1 MEKSHYLATIFH
13 HNIWRQPMLNE
24 KKIALMTKMAIYE
37 QGEGKK
43 SLPMSKYYRSDYIS
57 LRIINTTIV
66 TTIAFFLIAALAVL
80 VNVEKLLDELVSM
93 DLMKIGKNILIVYI
107 VVIIFDVAM
116 TYIVYSY
123 RFKKYRKGLNEYNG
137 NLKKLYAINKQES
150 RQARSQGGLED
161 EQPIED

>member
-1 MEKSHYLATIFH
+1 
-13 HNIWRQPMLNE
+13 MLNE

-37 QGEGKK
+37 QKEGRK

-57 LRIINTTIV
+57 LRIINTAIV
-66 TTIAFFLIAALAVL
+66 TTIAFFLIAGLAVL

-93 DLMKIGKNILIVYI
+93 DLMKIGKNILIAYI
-107 VVIIFDVAM
+107 VVILFQTAM

-123 RFKKYRKGLNEYNG
+123 RFKKYRKGLNG

-150 RQARSQGGLED
+150 KQMNSQGGLED
-161 EQPIED
+161 EQPIEH

>member
-1 MEKSHYLATIFH
+1 
-13 HNIWRQPMLNE
+13 MLNE
-24 KKIALMTKMAIYE
+24 NKIALMTKMAIYE

-66 TTIAFFLIAALAVL
+66 TTIAFFLVAALAVL

-93 DLMKIGKNILIVYI
+93 DLMKIGKNVLTVYI
-107 VVIIFDVAM
+107 VVIVFHVVM
-116 TYIVYSY
+116 TYFVYSY
-123 RFKKYRKGLNEYNG
+123 RFKRYRKGLNEYNG
-137 NLKKLYAINKQES
+137 SLKKLYAINKQES
-150 RQARSQGGLED
+150 RQARSQGGAED

>member
-1 MEKSHYLATIFH
+1 
-13 HNIWRQPMLNE
+13 MLNE

-37 QGEGKK
+37 QKEGRK

-57 LRIINTTIV
+57 LRIINTAIV
-66 TTIAFFLIAALAVL
+66 TTIAFFLIAGLSVL

-93 DLMKIGKNILIVYI
+93 DLMKIGKNILIAYI
-107 VVIIFDVAM
+107 VVILFQTAM

-150 RQARSQGGLED
+150 KQMHSQGGLED
-161 EQPIED
+161 EQPIEH

>member
-1 MEKSHYLATIFH
+1 
-13 HNIWRQPMLNE
+13 MLNE

-37 QGEGKK
+37 QKEGRK

-57 LRIINTTIV
+57 LRIINTAIV
-66 TTIAFFLIAALAVL
+66 TTIAFFLIAGLAVL

-93 DLMKIGKNILIVYI
+93 DLMKIGKNILIAYI
-107 VVIIFDVAM
+107 VVILFQTAM

-137 NLKKLYAINKQES
+137 NLKKLYAKNKQES
-150 RQARSQGGLED
+150 KQMNSQGGLED
-161 EQPIED
+161 EQPIKH

>member
-1 MEKSHYLATIFH
+1 
-13 HNIWRQPMLNE
+13 MLNE

-37 QGEGKK
+37 QKEGRK

-57 LRIINTTIV
+57 LRIINTAIV
-66 TTIAFFLIAALAVL
+66 TTIAFFLIAGLAVL

-93 DLMKIGKNILIVYI
+93 DLMKIGKNILIAYI
-107 VVIIFDVAM
+107 VVILFQTAM

-150 RQARSQGGLED
+150 KQMHSQGGLED
-161 EQPIED
+161 EQPIEH

>member
-1 MEKSHYLATIFH
+1 
-13 HNIWRQPMLNE
+13 MLNE

-37 QGEGKK
+37 QKEGRK

-57 LRIINTTIV
+57 LRIINTAIV
-66 TTIAFFLIAALAVL
+66 TTIAFFLIAGLAVL

-93 DLMKIGKNILIVYI
+93 DLMKIGKNILIAYI
-107 VVIIFDVAM
+107 VVILFQTAM

-123 RFKKYRKGLNEYNG
+123 RFIKYRKGLNEYNG

-150 RQARSQGGLED
+150 KQMNSQGGLED
-161 EQPIED
+161 EQPIEH

>member
-1 MEKSHYLATIFH
+1 
-13 HNIWRQPMLNE
+13 MLNK

-66 TTIAFFLIAALAVL
+66 VTIAFFLVAALAVL

-93 DLMKIGKNILIVYI
+93 DLMKIGKNVLIAYI
-107 VVIIFDVAM
+107 VVIVFHVAM
-116 TYIVYSY
+116 TYFVYSY

-137 NLKKLYAINKQES
+137 RLKKLYAINKQES
-150 RQARSQGGLED
+150 RQARNQGGLED

>member
-1 MEKSHYLATIFH
+1 
-13 HNIWRQPMLNE
+13 MLNE

-37 QGEGKK
+37 QKEGRK

-57 LRIINTTIV
+57 LRIINTVIV
-66 TTIAFFLIAALAVL
+66 TTIAFFLVVGLAVL

-93 DLMKIGKNILIVYI
+93 DLMKIGKNILIAYI
-107 VVIIFDVAM
+107 VVILFHIAM

-137 NLKKLYAINKQES
+137 RLKKLYAINKQKS
-150 RQARSQGGLED
+150 KQVHSQGGLEN
-161 EQPIED
+161 EQPIEY

>member
-1 MEKSHYLATIFH
+1 
-13 HNIWRQPMLNE
+13 MLNE

-57 LRIINTTIV
+57 LRIINTVIV
-66 TTIAFFLIAALAVL
+66 TTIAFFLIVGLAVL

-93 DLMKIGKNILIVYI
+93 DLMKIGKNILIAYI
-107 VVIIFDVAM
+107 VVIIFQTAM

-137 NLKKLYAINKQES
+137 SLKKLYAINKQES
-150 RQARSQGGLED
+150 RQARRQGGLED

>member
-1 MEKSHYLATIFH
+1 
-13 HNIWRQPMLNE
+13 MLNE

-43 SLPMSKYYRSDYIS
+43 SLP
-57 LRIINTTIV
+57 IV
-66 TTIAFFLIAALAVL
+66 GLAVL

-93 DLMKIGKNILIVYI
+93 DLMKIGKNILIAYI
-107 VVIIFDVAM
+107 VVIIFQTAM

-137 NLKKLYAINKQES
+137 SLKKLYAINKQES